1 MLSHV
6 SIRHCFNSPVLCYF
20 HLSYLKANKVSK
32 SEGFNMRIIFK
43 IVLTLFIQNYQNQSM
58 LDKSTDCQIWL
69 VC

>member
-1 MLSHV
+1 
-6 SIRHCFNSPVLCYF
+6 
-20 HLSYLKANKVSK
+20 
-32 SEGFNMRIIFK
+32 MRIIFK